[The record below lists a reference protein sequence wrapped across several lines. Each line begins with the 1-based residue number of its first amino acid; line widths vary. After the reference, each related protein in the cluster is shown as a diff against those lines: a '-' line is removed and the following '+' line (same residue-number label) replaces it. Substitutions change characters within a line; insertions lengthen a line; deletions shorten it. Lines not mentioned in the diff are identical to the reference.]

1 MASLLQLVEALVSDP
16 EAKADYGRDPDGYLS
31 QRGFGDLD
39 ANDVTEALGHAA
51 DSFPPALAS
60 QVQPDDGFAALTSI
74 ELDDLGMSG
83 VEDYSSSAPTPTDSG
98 PFSDWDDDGVKEWNS
113 SPDIADWELDPPA
126 TAAAEV
132 LEPSQ
137 DVDDDLQ
144 FAPNEPSHVS
154 PTSHLFAD
162 PSELDTPLALD
173 QADAA
178 ATAPDVA
185 TAETLTTTEEVVEHE
200 VSNTRLSNT
209 RLSNTRLSNT
219 SHCWSSRSTLSR
231 ARLSCPLM
239 TRGCQTRRKPTI
251 PLPTTSPTIGTT
263 TSTATSSATRS
274 ASSPP
279 TPPCR

>member
-60 QVQPDDGFAALTSI
+60 QVQPDEGFAALTSI

-185 TAETLTTTEEVVEHE
+185 TAETPTTTEEVVEHE
-200 VSNTRLSNT
+200 VVEHEVVEHEVVEHEPLLVEPEHFVTGAFELPADDPW
-209 RLSNTRLSNT
+209 LPNT
-219 SHCWSSRSTLSR
+219 SETDDSFADDVTDDWDDDVD
-231 ARLSCPLM
+231 
-239 TRGCQTRRKPTI
+239 GNV
-251 PLPTTSPTIGTT
+251 IGD
-263 TSTATSSATRS
+263 AFGL
-274 ASSPP
+274 
-279 TPPCR
+279 